1 MRLVDQDAV
10 ILEDNEIAISR
21 DLLVTDELFTN
32 NIDLTNLRLVD
43 QDAVILDSDQK
54 AVSKDAVVLQDGQV
68 AISPDRVVP
77 DGFKSVPE
85 DALLLEPN
93 QLAIDNNQQVL
104 QPDQKAVPI
113 DSTEGKSNSAASGR
127 FQNPPTIFD
136 QPGPGV
142 DSAGNSDIAA
152 LKLGDDAPGIGNGD
166 GDGDGAGS
174 SDSSG
179 SGVVFP

>member
-104 QPDQKAVPI
+104 QPDQK
-113 DSTEGKSNSAASGR
+113 
-127 FQNPPTIFD
+127 
-136 QPGPGV
+136 
-142 DSAGNSDIAA
+142 
-152 LKLGDDAPGIGNGD
+152 
-166 GDGDGAGS
+166 GS
-174 SDSSG
+174 SY
-179 SGVVFP
+179 